1 MLTALKRNI
10 YSRFHSCIHLH
21 FFKVDP
27 QNPNFGSFKECTI
40 KRTGIAKN
48 LVYQKIL
55 FQTDIFNFQTSIL
68 FRVTE
73 LLRYLCT
80 FVPHMFNLSS
90 AGHRWRA
97 KWNNANMIKEPIWH
111 TDRVRLCS
119 IHMHR
124 HCMSIKTGNLF
135 FYVGCWWNEYLV
147 NK

>member
-21 FFKVDP
+21 FLKVDP
-27 QNPNFGSFKECTI
+27 HKIQIVDLLRNAPLNE
-40 KRTGIAKN
+40 KN
-48 LVYQKIL
+48 LVYQHIL
-55 FQTDIFNFQTSIL
+55 FQTDIFHFQTSIL

-80 FVPHMFNLSS
+80 FVPHMFHLSS
-90 AGHRWRA
+90 AGHRWTA
-97 KWNNANMIKEPIWH
+97 KWNNANMIKKPIWH